1 MKCKFPSIKVN
12 AENKPDENDSF
23 RYQYRINN
31 KLILGPLITAWRF
44 PFNSRAFSRCCIV
57 TCIYVSYH
65 GQLLLLVVC
74 Y

>member
-31 KLILGPLITAWRF
+31 KLILGPLITGDFHSILALFRD
-44 PFNSRAFSRCCIV
+44 
-57 TCIYVSYH
+57 
-65 GQLLLLVVC
+65 VVL
-74 Y
+74 

>member
-31 KLILGPLITAWRF
+31 KYQDL
-44 PFNSRAFSRCCIV
+44 
-57 TCIYVSYH
+57 
-65 GQLLLLVVC
+65 
-74 Y
+74 